1 MRSSRLSVAIFIS
14 PRNQDIS
21 CCIGKHNHC
30 NENGC
35 PHPER
40 LPVFFPSLPASP
52 VFFPVLKDQ
61 IDSMEIHSALLSWNG
76 KLFYDVD
83 IYFHA

>member
-1 MRSSRLSVAIFIS
+1 MRSSPLSVAIFIS

-21 CCIGKHNHC
+21 CCIGKHNHG
-30 NENGC
+30 NESGR

-52 VFFPVLKDQ
+52 VLFPVLKDQ
-61 IDSMEIHSALLSWNG
+61 IDSNG
-76 KLFYDVD
+76 DSQRTSFLEWKIVL
-83 IYFHA
+83 